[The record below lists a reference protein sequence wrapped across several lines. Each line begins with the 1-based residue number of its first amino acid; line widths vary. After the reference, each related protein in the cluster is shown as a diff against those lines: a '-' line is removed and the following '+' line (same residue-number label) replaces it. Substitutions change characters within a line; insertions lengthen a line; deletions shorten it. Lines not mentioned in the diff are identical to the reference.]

1 MEAHQVFKIIQV
13 KLCGINL
20 SHKAMLQL
28 GVAHHGASLQLELP
42 HLSIYPLL
50 VSAVH
55 LLLATKTMDLNMC
68 GIKLTRRLFLQQEH
82 RGDNPRLIYHPL
94 EHFNLPMS
102 MEDLLRPGSDCLQTP
117 I

>member
-28 GVAHHGASLQLELP
+28 GVAHHGASIQLELP

-50 VSAVH
+50 VS
-55 LLLATKTMDLNMC
+55 ATKTMDLNMC

-82 RGDNPRLIYHPL
+82 RGDNPQLIYHLL